1 MGLSTFLEIV
11 QILTST
17 LISQRHCHISQVFLA
32 TQNLQLTSFH
42 INSMT
47 TSALAR
53 LGLPL
58 SLPTI
63 ILVEFIVKL
72 ILTVSHSREVI
83 ASSTADAVR
92 SMLIKSRLRGAWRFL
107 RVECRT
113 ANCYDVITYDI
124 IFQSSFLYVLMS
136 IWSTKDTSRDVSLL
150 NSTRGSILYDQ

>member
-72 ILTVSHSREVI
+72 ILTVSHSREVN
-83 ASSTADAVR
+83 ASSTAVR
-92 SMLIKSRLRGAWRFL
+92 SMLIKSRLRGASRFL